1 MKNLFNDKIKDV
13 VRNTLRLDEALNA
26 QQKQFDIKT
35 DLLSSDNVDN
45 HIELYKGYI
54 ENFNL
59 SNSKLDSCDKN
70 AVNSS
75 RSDFRSFKLDETYN
89 LNGVYLHEL
98 YFANIGDPNSQIKM
112 DSLSYM
118 RLSRDFGSFDEWQK
132 DFLACCNG
140 SQNGWAVTYLNTY
153 TQTYMN
159 AMVDMHTNNIPFGSF
174 PIIVMDVW
182 QHAYYRDYLKDVN
195 TYSRAMMKQIRW
207 NVVEERVAK
216 ADKILQVLRGQL

>member
-174 PIIVMDVW
+174 PVIVMDVW

-207 NVVEERVAK
+207 NVVEERVNK